1 MIYSFIIKIKWI
13 FDKSKNFYYNVLW
26 NKIKRRTLMPT
37 EVQIMMLENRK
48 KLIMTRNPA
57 VNINIAHK
65 IDRKLRKLRN
75 E

>member
-1 MIYSFIIKIKWI
+1 
-13 FDKSKNFYYNVLW
+13 
-26 NKIKRRTLMPT
+26 MPT